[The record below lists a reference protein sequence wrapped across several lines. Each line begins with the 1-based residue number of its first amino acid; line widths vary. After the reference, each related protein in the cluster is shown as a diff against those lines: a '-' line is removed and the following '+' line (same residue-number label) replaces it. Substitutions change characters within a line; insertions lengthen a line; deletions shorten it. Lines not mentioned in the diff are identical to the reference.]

1 MNEYSYTDSEIFS
14 KGGGPKGGGG
24 VEKSDLRV
32 TMLNFQIRKYIPHL
46 LINILYSKMFIAY
59 RCMWLFLQRVLKD
72 LIQEKLPRVASHL
85 EQYSVDLSLFTFNWF
100 LTVFVDNIPIE
111 TFLRIWD
118 AFLFEGSKVKSRT

>member
-1 MNEYSYTDSEIFS
+1 MNEYSYTDSEIVS
-14 KGGGPKGGGG
+14 KGGG

-32 TMLNFQIRKYIPHL
+32 TMLNFQIRKYILHL
-46 LINILYSKMFIAY
+46 LINILYSKMFVAY